1 MRYVYSN
8 ERDVDFYSHIPPP
21 MSATSSLRKLS
32 NSLLVYGKLL
42 GQAAVEE
49 DASDMCSAGAG
60 CGSSKS
66 SSHSKHKNWNTKIYT
81 FVLEIPLN

>member
-60 CGSSKS
+60 CGFRSRVHIQNTNTTEILKFI
-66 SSHSKHKNWNTKIYT
+66 HSYLKFH
-81 FVLEIPLN
+81 